1 MSKLSKQWVEC
12 VVGDTCKKLITG
24 KTPSM
29 KIQKYYENPTYNWFA
44 PSDFDDSRKW
54 LVTSKRKLDE
64 SAVLEKKASIYPAGT
79 LLLVA
84 IGATVGKIGLV
95 EQEAS
100 SNQQITAIV
109 FNNKINSEFAYYWF
123 KHIKQTVIQ
132 NASSATLPI
141 LNQKGISNLPF
152 RYPTLPEQKRIVSKL
167 DALFERIDK
176 SIALLEENIKQTE
189 HLMASVLDEVFS
201 EIDKKHW
208 VELKTISKLI
218 TKGSS
223 PNWQGVK
230 YVDEPGVLFITSKN
244 VGNHKLILGD
254 KKTYLETKFNEIQPR
269 SILQKDDILLN
280 IVGASIGRTAKFN
293 LDELANINQA
303 VCLIRLNKELV
314 NVDYMLQFF
323 NSSICISYMFDKKV
337 DNARAN
343 LSMGNIQKF
352 LIPTP
357 PIEEQE
363 RISMKIGTL
372 LDNIELLRNEQND
385 KLNNLKALKE
395 SILDKAFKGEL

>member
-1 MSKLSKQWVEC
+1 MNKNWEKASLIDVC
-12 VVGDTCKKLITG
+12 DFVGGSQPPKSVFSDTLKDGYVRLIQIRDYKSDAFKTYIKKDSTKKFCKKDDIMIGRYGPPVFQILEG
-24 KTPSM
+24 LEGAYNVALM
-29 KIQKYYENPTYNWFA
+29 KAIPKQDVIDRDYLFWFLKSPEIQNYII
-44 PSDFDDSRKW
+44 SLSQR
-54 LVTSKRKLDE
+54 
-64 SAVLEKKASIYPAGT
+64 SAGQSGVNKVALEKYTILYP
-79 LLLVA
+79 
-84 IGATVGKIGLV
+84 
-95 EQEAS
+95 
-100 SNQQITAIV
+100 
-109 FNNKINSEFAYYWF
+109 
-123 KHIKQTVIQ
+123 
-132 NASSATLPI
+132 P
-141 LNQKGISNLPF
+141 
-152 RYPTLPEQKRIVSKL
+152 LPEQKRIVSKL
-167 DALFERIDK
+167 NALFERIDK
-176 SIALLEENIKQTE
+176 SIDLLEENIKQTG
-189 HLMASVLDEVFS
+189 HLMASALDEVFS
-201 EIDKKHW
+201 EIDKKYW